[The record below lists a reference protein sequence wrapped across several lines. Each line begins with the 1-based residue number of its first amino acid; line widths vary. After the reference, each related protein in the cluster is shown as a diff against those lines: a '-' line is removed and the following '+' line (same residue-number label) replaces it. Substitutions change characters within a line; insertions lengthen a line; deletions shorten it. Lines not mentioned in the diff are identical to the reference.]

1 MKYLNMQER
10 VDFVNAVVDNA
21 TQDGI
26 FIPALLDIYF
36 RIQVLIDI
44 CGVDFD
50 KIPQE
55 DYARVAYED
64 FFEKYEMD
72 DTSDEQLTGLKD
84 ACKAEAKRRDNQMLA
99 YLIMNKSSSA
109 DDLLGS
115 VANYLGKASE
125 QIGDIDFEQILAA
138 LGKFD
143 KIDSNAVA
151 KEILKEKYV
160 KPDEEVD
167 TDGGEKQADLPV

>member
-64 FFEKYEMD
+64 FSQKYNMD
-72 DTSDEQLTGLKD
+72 ECYDDQLYSLED
-84 ACKAEAKRRDNQMLA
+84 ACKAEAKRRDDQMLA

-109 DDLLGS
+109 DDLFRS
-115 VANYLGKASE
+115 VAGYLDKASE

-160 KPDEEVD
+160 KPNEEVD
-167 TDGGEKQADLPV
+167 TDGGEEQTDLPV

>member
-21 TQDGI
+21 TQDGT

-72 DTSDEQLTGLKD
+72 DTSDEQLTGLKE
-84 ACKAEAKRRDNQMLA
+84 ACKAEAKRRDDQMLA
-99 YLIMNKSSSA
+99 YLLYQKKSAA
-109 DDLLGS
+109 DELFETLNNYLLKAEKSLDGVDLKELTESLGKLGS
-115 VANYLGKASE
+115 L
-125 QIGDIDFEQILAA
+125 
-138 LGKFD
+138 D
-143 KIDSNAVA
+143 KEEVA
-151 KEILKEKYV
+151 KKTAELIA
-160 KPDEEVD
+160 VD
-167 TDGGEKQADLPV
+167 FQKNKGGDGTDGGEK

>member
-21 TQDGI
+21 TQDGVY
-26 FIPALLDIYF
+26 IPALLDIYF

-64 FFEKYEMD
+64 FFEKYDMD

-84 ACKAEAKRRDNQMLA
+84 ACKAEAKQRD
-99 YLIMNKSSSA
+99 
-109 DDLLGS
+109 
-115 VANYLGKASE
+115 
-125 QIGDIDFEQILAA
+125 EQILALMLYQKKSA
-138 LGKFD
+138 ADELFETLNDYLVKAENSLDGVDLKKLSDNLGKLGSLN
-143 KIDSNAVA
+143 K
-151 KEILKEKYV
+151 
-160 KPDEEVD
+160 EEVTEKAAELIAVD
-167 TDGGEKQADLPV
+167 FQKDKDGESTDG